1 MKEEPMKQYQNIND
15 KGSKYPILK
24 TFNLMKIS
32 VEPLAADLKSL
43 KPDNPDQWYNKNP
56 RLFQAEVVNMRRH
69 YPGACLGF

>member
-32 VEPLAADLKSL
+32 VEPLAADLK
-43 KPDNPDQWYNKNP
+43 
-56 RLFQAEVVNMRRH
+56 R
-69 YPGACLGF
+69 